1 MKRASSRAKSSFSGP
16 AGSVSRNSRQICRS
30 SMPMKGVRMSTVAK
44 RKRVLRKAMLTALM
58 VMSRKEK
65 WSRALAP

>member
-1 MKRASSRAKSSFSGP
+1 
-16 AGSVSRNSRQICRS
+16 
-30 SMPMKGVRMSTVAK
+30 MPMKGVRMSTVAK